1 MTQPQDFRL
10 MIGDEPFDPIQVPAA
25 AEGLAPARKPT
36 IVQFS
41 APLNGPDAD
50 RLKAAYG
57 VKLDR
62 FIPNLAFLERL
73 DDATVA
79 RIRADFLVRSV
90 IALAPALKLASWL
103 PATGTPL
110 NLIATLFADADLTAV
125 GAALRALGARDVVLT
140 DGRPLGSEQYAS
152 FALDDRAVLPQVAAI
167 DEVVFVE
174 PEPEREVT
182 DVPSAEVFQSGRTG
196 GPADDTIWRPGLHG
210 GVQIPGLHGEGQI
223 LGLIDK
229 GRLDLNHC
237 FFNDP
242 EESKANEDH
251 RKVLGMFDQN
261 DIEAHDHFMFVAGI
275 AVGDKRGADGK
286 STLHAN
292 RGGAYEAKIVCNSMG
307 DLFPPI
313 SRKYVEFL
321 DRGKKAGAFIHSNSW
336 SAAVTA
342 YNADAVDADSFSF
355 KNEEHLI
362 IAAAANTTDGVSGNG
377 APGIAKNALCVAAAQ
392 AFPNHLTFGSGRNG
406 PTTDGRRKPDLMAVG
421 AGIQS
426 ALLNPTTPPGVYCD
440 IGLPKGPTLAA
451 TSWATANAAAAA
463 TLVRQYFTEG
473 WYPNG
478 KKEPHRGVKPSGAL
492 IKAVLLNSTV
502 NMTGI
507 AGYPSNTEG
516 WGLIQLDRTLS
527 FEKDPPSPRR
537 LFVKDVRHVS
547 GLTLMT
553 SATYRYFV
561 SNRTEQLKITLVWTD
576 IAATKNSTQTWRNVI
591 RLEVEDALGV
601 KYMGNDIDPANG
613 VSNEG
618 GRGPQD
624 FVNNVQ
630 MVIVDNPFTG
640 PWKIT
645 LRGSLVFE
653 KQGYALVVSGG

>member
-10 MIGDEPFDPIQVPAA
+10 MIGEEPFDPIEVPTA
-25 AEGLAPARKPT
+25 AEGLAATRKPT
-36 IVQFS
+36 IVQFA
-41 APLNGPDAD
+41 APLNGPDGD

-62 FIPNLAFLERL
+62 FIPNLAFIERL

-90 IALAPALKLASWL
+90 IALDPALKLASWL
-103 PATGTPL
+103 PSTGTPL
-110 NLIATLFADADLTAV
+110 DLIATLFADADLTAV
-125 GAALRALGARDVVLT
+125 GAALSALGARDVVLT
-140 DGRPLGSEQYAS
+140 DGRTLGSEQYAS
-152 FALDDRAVLPQVAAI
+152 FALDRAALPQVAAI

-174 PEPEREVT
+174 PEPERDVT

-210 GVQIPGLHGEGQI
+210 EGQI

-229 GRLDLNHC
+229 GHLDLNHC

-242 EESKANEDH
+242 NESKANEDH

-261 DIEAHDHFMFVAGI
+261 DVGAHDHFMFVAGI
-275 AVGDKRGADGK
+275 AVGDQRKPSADGK
-286 STLHAN
+286 TSTSTLHAN
-292 RGGAYEAKIVCNSMG
+292 RGGAYEARIVCNSMF
-307 DLFPPI
+307 DLFSPI
-313 SRKYVEFL
+313 KRKYVELL

-336 SAAVTA
+336 SALVTT

-362 IAAAANTTDGVSGNG
+362 IAAASNTNDRGAGNG
-377 APGIAKNALCVAAAQ
+377 APGIAKNVLCVAAAQ
-392 AFPNHLTFGSGRNG
+392 AFPDHMTFGSGKNG

-421 AGIQS
+421 NGIQS
-426 ALLNPTTPPGVYCD
+426 ALLNPRTPPSVYCD
-440 IGLPKGPTLAA
+440 TGLPKKDPTLAA
-451 TSWATANAAAAA
+451 TSWATPNAAAAA

-478 KKEPHRGVKPSGAL
+478 KKETDHRFNPSGAL

-516 WGLIQLDRTLS
+516 WGLIQLDRTL
-527 FEKDPPSPRR
+527 FFQKDPPSSRR
-537 LFVKDVRHVS
+537 LFVADVRHSV
-547 GLTLMT
+547 GLLPQT
-553 SATYRYFV
+553 SATFRYV
-561 SNRTEQLKITLVWTD
+561 VGTTKDEQLKITLVWTD
-576 IAATKNSTQTWRNVI
+576 IPAFEGSTQTWRNVI

-601 KYMGNDIDPANG
+601 KYLGNDIDPATG

-618 GRGPQD
+618 GTGPQD

-630 MVIVDNPFTG
+630 MVIVDKPAPG

-645 LRGSLVFE
+645 LRGSFVFE